1 MRGEITLNDIESFL
15 LNPEENDKVFKGN
28 YHPRKIHKEKYDDRF
43 IIIYMKTDKENYL
56 EQNDYEVAGYLDIK
70 EKCIYNH
77 SYNMD
82 EFLPKEKGLLERSS
96 FGFLNNKMY
105 EEIKSYIEKYSFDNE
120 EELKEIAIEKYNHV
134 DDWRINNYKKD
145 VREKFIEES
154 DVIIKLNKSY
164 TDYEMTNSDEYR
176 GKTIYIEYLDN
187 PEKTVKKYANMII
200 ETIDDYINNKE
211 ELGLELLIYRDK
223 IDYLNQII
231 LNENHKFDDL
241 YINKSIYQSIK
252 DLDAKTINITIQ
264 YGENSHT
271 FKYDYNTLRRDLL
284 NDDKGSNAWGVA
296 YEKVS
301 DFIKANTN
309 KKDSRTTEEFL
320 FTHVTSITYGKK
332 EVYHHD
338 LDININ
344 HDIEEDV
351 EMELDIC

>member
-96 FGFLNNKMY
+96 FGFLNNKMH
-105 EEIKSYIEKYSFDNE
+105 E
-120 EELKEIAIEKYNHV
+120 
-134 DDWRINNYKKD
+134 
-145 VREKFIEES
+145 
-154 DVIIKLNKSY
+154 
-164 TDYEMTNSDEYR
+164 
-176 GKTIYIEYLDN
+176 
-187 PEKTVKKYANMII
+187 
-200 ETIDDYINNKE
+200 
-211 ELGLELLIYRDK
+211 ELLIYRDK

-252 DLDAKTINITIQ
+252 DLDAKTVNITIQ

-309 KKDSRTTEEFL
+309 KEDSRTTEEFL

-338 LDININ
+338 LDTSIN